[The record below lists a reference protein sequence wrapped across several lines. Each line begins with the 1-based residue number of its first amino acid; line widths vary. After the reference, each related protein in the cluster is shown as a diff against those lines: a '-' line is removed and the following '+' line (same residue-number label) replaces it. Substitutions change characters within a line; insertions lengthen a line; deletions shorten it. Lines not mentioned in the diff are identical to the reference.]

1 MDTETTG
8 LDFKTGHRIIEIGC
22 VEIVNRKFTGNEYH
36 TYINPDRESDE
47 GALRVHG
54 LTAEFLSDKPR
65 FVEIYED
72 FIDFI
77 KDSELLIHNAEFDIG
92 FLDNEIKLV
101 SKDLNL
107 VEKEVLKITDTLQ
120 IAREKHPGQRNSL
133 DALVSRYEI
142 NGYDRELH
150 GALLDSKI
158 LGDVYLSMT
167 GGQSTLDFT
176 TNENDEKNIKT
187 AKEKSSSKKK
197 LKVINVRFVCQFL
210 LTLNNLVKNMIFKNT
225 QETLK
230 TILKYLK
237 NLKLIIF
244 SFRLLK
250 IFIVS
255 KLKIGFF

>member
-1 MDTETTG
+1 MNRQIILDTETTG

-36 TYINPDRESDE
+36 TYINPDRDSDE

-54 LTAEFLSDKPR
+54 LTAKFLSDKPR
-65 FVEIYED
+65 FAEIYED
-72 FIDFI
+72 FINFI

-101 SKDLNL
+101 SKDLNT
-107 VEKEVLKITDTLQ
+107 VEKEVFKITDTLQ

-133 DALVSRYEI
+133 DALVNRYEI

-167 GGQSTLDFT
+167 GGQSNLDFT
-176 TNENDEKNIKT
+176 TNKSPENNVEEV
-187 AKEKSSSKKK
+187 KEKTLSKKK
-197 LKVINVRFVCQFL
+197 LKVVKVSAKDKAR
-210 LTLNNLVKNMIFKNT
+210 NLEYLAKMKEETDVEPIWN
-225 QETLK
+225 QEHE
-230 TILKYLK
+230 
-237 NLKLIIF
+237 
-244 SFRLLK
+244 
-250 IFIVS
+250 
-255 KLKIGFF
+255 

>member
-1 MDTETTG
+1 MNRQIILDTETTG

-22 VEIVNRKFTGNEYH
+22 VEIVNRKFTGKEYH
-36 TYINPDRESDE
+36 SYINPERDSDE

-54 LTAEFLSDKPR
+54 LTTEFLSDKPR
-65 FVEIYED
+65 FSEIYEE
-72 FIDFI
+72 FIRFI

-101 SKDLNL
+101 SKDLNPI
-107 VEKEVLKITDTLQ
+107 EKEVIKITDTLQ

-167 GGQSTLDFT
+167 GGQSDLDFSD
-176 TNENDEKNIKT
+176 NSAEDKNINL
-187 AKEKSSSKKK
+187 SKDQASARKK
-197 LKVINVRFVCQFL
+197 LKVIKVSAKEKARN
-210 LTLNNLVKNMIFKNT
+210 
-225 QETLK
+225 
-230 TILKYLK
+230 LKYLAYMK
-237 NLKLIIF
+237 EETNVEPIWNQEHE
-244 SFRLLK
+244 
-250 IFIVS
+250 
-255 KLKIGFF
+255 